1 MMRLLRVILVLVVL
15 AVLGLAGYAYF
26 GDMAPER
33 REVRVPVSLTGATPD
48 AAAAAVLV
56 DVLMSA
62 ASAPSSLV
70 QRVVDVCVEL
80 LRGIRRRLGP
90 GRHSAEEVSQ

>member
-48 AAAAAVLV
+48 AAAPAAT
-56 DVLMSA
+56 DA
-62 ASAPSSLV
+62 APVADAAITTEVEAPAGAADAL
-70 QRVVDVCVEL
+70 D
-80 LRGIRRRLGP
+80 
-90 GRHSAEEVSQ
+90 